1 MDLKP
6 QIISAL
12 YTFAHKR
19 PQLEYGNYGDP
30 SSYRAEARAITKDL
44 HHARKLLAHVERS
57 GITAQELVDASFQA
71 FSGRLTIIPANTYSD
86 EIRIDYCA
94 GQYFPAEYRKA
105 VCAVLAR
112 ALWNYWRSDFNDPQR
127 IRNTARLVLGKPLA
141 SAYFN

>member
-12 YTFAHKR
+12 YTFANKR
-19 PQLEYGNYGDP
+19 PQLEYVNYGNP

-57 GITAQELVDASFQA
+57 GISADDLLSASKEA
-71 FSGRLTIIPANTYSD
+71 FSGRLSIVPMGVGAVML
-86 EIRIDYCA
+86 DYCT
-94 GQYFPAEYRKA
+94 GQYFPTEYRKA

-112 ALWNYWRSDFNDPQR
+112 ALWNYWRSDVNDPQR